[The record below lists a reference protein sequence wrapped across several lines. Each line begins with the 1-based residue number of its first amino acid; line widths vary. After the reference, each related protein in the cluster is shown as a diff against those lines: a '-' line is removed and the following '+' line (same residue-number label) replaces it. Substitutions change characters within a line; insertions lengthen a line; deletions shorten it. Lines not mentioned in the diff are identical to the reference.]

1 MSDDGA
7 NKDRAD
13 DVSELTL
20 GSCLAVAMFLPAYF
34 GATLITDALLGRV
47 GLPLSPL
54 LWLVVA
60 VPLATVMVHLEDR
73 VQSRSDWVRIEGLWY
88 GFGVGALTLPPL
100 ALALLAPLPTL
111 TGLDRGGPS
120 MVVFVAVALLIVG
133 IVVRGKL
140 RGTA

>member
-1 MSDDGA
+1 MSDHSRNTDLP
-7 NKDRAD
+7 D
-13 DVSELTL
+13 DVSDVTL
-20 GSCLAVAMFLPAYF
+20 GFCVAAAMFLPSYF
-34 GATLITDALLGRV
+34 GATLIADALLGRA

-60 VPLATVMVHLEDR
+60 VPLAIVMVRVEDR
-73 VQSRSDWVRIEGLWY
+73 VQSRSDWDRLKGVWY
-88 GFGVGALTLPPL
+88 TGGVGALTLPPL
-100 ALALLAPLPTL
+100 LLALLAPLPTL

>member
-1 MSDDGA
+1 MPDDRG
-7 NKDRAD
+7 NMDRSD
-13 DVSELTL
+13 DVSDVTL
-20 GSCLAVAMFLPAYF
+20 GFCLAVAMFLPSYF

-54 LWLVVA
+54 LWLVAA
-60 VPLATVMVHLEDR
+60 VPLAIAMVHVEDR
-73 VQSRSDWVRIEGLWY
+73 VQSRSDWERIEGFWY
-88 GFGVGALTLPPL
+88 GGGVGALTLPPL
-100 ALALLAPLPTL
+100 GLALLAPLPTL

-133 IVVRGKL
+133 IVVRGKP

>member
-1 MSDDGA
+1 MADHNRNADLP
-7 NKDRAD
+7 D
-13 DVSELTL
+13 DVSDVTL
-20 GSCLAVAMFLPAYF
+20 GFCVAVAMFVPSYF

-60 VPLATVMVHLEDR
+60 VPLAIAIVHVEDR
-73 VQSRSDWVRIEGLWY
+73 VQSRSDWNRLERFWY
-88 GFGVGALTLPPL
+88 AGGVGVLTLPPL

-120 MVVFVAVALLIVG
+120 MVVFVVVALLIMG
-133 IVVRGKL
+133 IVIRGKL

>member
-1 MSDDGA
+1 MADHNRNTDLPDDASD
-7 NKDRAD
+7 
-13 DVSELTL
+13 VTL
-20 GSCLAVAMFLPAYF
+20 GFCVAVAMFVPSYF

-54 LWLVVA
+54 LWLIVA
-60 VPLATVMVHLEDR
+60 VPLAIAMVHVEDR
-73 VQSRSDWVRIEGLWY
+73 VQSRSDWGRIEGLWY
-88 GFGVGALTLPPL
+88 TGGVGVLTLPPL

-111 TGLDRGGPS
+111 TGLARGGPS

>member
-1 MSDDGA
+1 MSDHSRNTDLP
-7 NKDRAD
+7 D
-13 DVSELTL
+13 DVSDVTL
-20 GSCLAVAMFLPAYF
+20 GFCVAVAVFLPSYF
-34 GATLITDALLGRV
+34 GATLITDALLGRA

-60 VPLATVMVHLEDR
+60 VPLAIAMVRVEDR
-73 VQSRSDWVRIEGLWY
+73 VQSRPDWDRLEGFWY
-88 GFGVGALTLPPL
+88 TGGVGALTLPPL
-100 ALALLAPLPTL
+100 GLALLAPLPTL
-111 TGLDRGGPS
+111 TDLDRGGPS

>member
-1 MSDDGA
+1 MSDHSGNTDLP
-7 NKDRAD
+7 D
-13 DVSELTL
+13 DASDVTL
-20 GSCLAVAMFLPAYF
+20 GFFLAVAVFLPSYF
-34 GATLITDALLGRV
+34 GATLITDALLGRE

-54 LWLVVA
+54 LWLFVA
-60 VPLATVMVHLEDR
+60 IPLATVMVHVEDR
-73 VQSRSDWVRIEGLWY
+73 VQSRSDWDRLEGFWY
-88 GFGVGALTLPPL
+88 GGGACALTVPPL
-100 ALALLAPLPTL
+100 GLALLAPLPTL

>member
-1 MSDDGA
+1 MP
-7 NKDRAD
+7 D
-13 DVSELTL
+13 DVSDVTL
-20 GSCLAVAMFLPAYF
+20 GFCLAVAMFLPSYF

-54 LWLVVA
+54 LWLFAA
-60 VPLATVMVHLEDR
+60 VPLSIAMVHLEDR
-73 VQSRSDWVRIEGLWY
+73 VQSRSDWERLEGFWY
-88 GFGVGALTLPPL
+88 GVGVGALTLPPL
-100 ALALLAPLPTL
+100 GLALLAPLPTL

-120 MVVFVAVALLIVG
+120 MVVFVALALLIVG

>member
-1 MSDDGA
+1 MSDHGENTDLP
-7 NKDRAD
+7 D
-13 DVSELTL
+13 DVSDVTL
-20 GSCLAVAMFLPAYF
+20 GFFVAVAMFVPSYF
-34 GATLITDALLGRV
+34 GATLITDAVLGRA

-54 LWLVVA
+54 MWLIAA
-60 VPLATVMVHLEDR
+60 VPLAIAMVHLEER
-73 VQSRSDWVRIEGLWY
+73 VKSRSDWERVKGYWY
-88 GFGVGALTLPPL
+88 GGGVGALTLPPL

-120 MVVFVAVALLIVG
+120 MVVFVAVALSIVG

>member
-1 MSDDGA
+1 MSDHSG
-7 NKDRAD
+7 NTNLPD
-13 DVSELTL
+13 DASDVTL
-20 GSCLAVAMFLPAYF
+20 GFFLAVAVFLPSYF

-54 LWLVVA
+54 LWLFVA
-60 VPLATVMVHLEDR
+60 IPLATVMVHVEDR
-73 VQSRSDWVRIEGLWY
+73 IQSRSDWERIKGFWY
-88 GFGVGALTLPPL
+88 GGGVGALTLPPL

>member
-1 MSDDGA
+1 MSDHSRNTDLP
-7 NKDRAD
+7 D
-13 DVSELTL
+13 DVSDVTL
-20 GSCLAVAMFLPAYF
+20 GFCVAVAMILPSYF
-34 GATLITDALLGRV
+34 GATLITDALLGRA

-60 VPLATVMVHLEDR
+60 VPLAIALVHVEDR
-73 VQSRSDWVRIEGLWY
+73 VQSRSDWNRIEWFWY
-88 GFGVGALTLPPL
+88 TGGVGALTLPPL
-100 ALALLAPLPTL
+100 LLALLAPLPTL